1 MIKLSSYFYSF
12 ILKWEGNYTT
22 IDGGTNKGVRWETY
36 KSLSEKLINKKP
48 TQANFKALSDQEAK
62 KFIDHY
68 FYISGAY
75 KLNSQNVAEW
85 LTNFYWG
92 SGGWAV
98 SILIKVLNI
107 YYQAGIK
114 DKGKN
119 SYLNDQIATEVN
131 SIKDQRKLFKRLV
144 DGQKAYY
151 IRLVKA
157 KPEKAQYLLGWN
169 NRINEFYDHKAE
181 TSTESKIEV
190 WPVLVGLGLAWYI
203 SRD

>member
-1 MIKLSSYFYSF
+1 MIQLSKYFYSF
-12 ILKWEGNYTT
+12 ILKWEGGYTT
-22 IDGGTNKGVRWETY
+22 IDGGTNKGIRWETY

-48 TQANFKALSDQEAK
+48 TQSNFKALSDQEAK

-75 KLNSQNVAEW
+75 KLKSQNIAEW

-92 SGGWAV
+92 SGGWSV

-107 YYQAGIK
+107 YYKAGIK

-119 SYLNDQIATEVN
+119 SIVTDQIATEVN
-131 SIKDQRKLFKRLV
+131 SIKDQNKLFKRLV

-157 KPEKAQYLLGWN
+157 KPEKAIYLAGWN
-169 NRINEFYDHKAE
+169 NRINEFYENKAE
-181 TSTESKIEV
+181 ATESKIEV